1 VDNLLKNATELKKV
15 KTQSI
20 EASHLID
27 ARFNV
32 PLFFGRFYLV
42 FQFGR
47 DRREARQNI
56 FAERRRKAHVAMSM
70 MMFSLVTLDIIAFL
84 PGLFFLLYI
93 LKSALGINLFPNK
106 HLWDFIGV

>member
-1 VDNLLKNATELKKV
+1 VDNLLNKATELKKV
-15 KTQSI
+15 NTQSI
-20 EASHLID
+20 EANHLID

-32 PLFFGRFYLV
+32 SLFFGRFYLV

-47 DRREARQNI
+47 DRRETRQSI
-56 FAERRRKAHVAMSM
+56 FAERRRKAHVAMSL
-70 MMFSLVTLDIIAFL
+70 MMFSLLTLDIIAFL

-106 HLWDFIGV
+106 HLWDFLGI